1 MREPECQA
9 DGRSDSG
16 KEARG
21 APSTRDLRLAIHPVA
36 AQGFERAVDAY
47 ERGRPAYPAEAVAAV
62 LAEVGLP
69 SDDAPRVTLLDL
81 GAGTGKL
88 TRMLVPYGARVLA
101 IEPVR
106 GMRRKL
112 VELVP
117 TAEALDGT
125 AEAIPL
131 PDGSVSAVTVGQAF
145 HWFDSAKALAE
156 IHRVLAPGGR
166 LALLWNMRDQGV
178 GWVQRLSDILDRV
191 RASGSRAEA
200 PPHYASMAW
209 RPAFDDNALF
219 TPLVERRFRHE
230 QAFDTVDHFVD
241 RVASIS
247 FIAAL
252 DVPDRERVLREVREL
267 CARQTPTSER
277 PLRLPYETFV
287 YTCARRDA
295 NEGAPPRREAAQG
308 IPSEPL
314 G

>member
-1 MREPECQA
+1 MGGRG
-9 DGRSDSG
+9 DGKQEG
-16 KEARG
+16 RG
-21 APSTRDLRLAIHPVA
+21 SSSTHDLRFAIHPVA
-36 AQGFERAVDAY
+36 AEGFERAVDAY

-69 SDDAPRVTLLDL
+69 AADAQRVTLLDL

-101 IEPVR
+101 IEPVA

-112 VELVP
+112 GELVP
-117 TAEALDGT
+117 AAEALDGT

-145 HWFDSAKALAE
+145 HWFDGEQALAE

-166 LALLWNMRDQGV
+166 LALIWNMRDQGV
-178 GWVQRLSDILDRV
+178 GWVQRLSDILDRA
-191 RASGSRAEA
+191 RTRGSRAEA

-209 RPAFDDNALF
+209 QRAFDDNALF

-230 QAFDTVDHFVD
+230 QAFDAVDGFVD

-247 FIAAL
+247 FVAAL
-252 DVPDRERVLREVREL
+252 DVPERERVLREVREL
-267 CARQTPTSER
+267 CARQTPTSAR
-277 PLRLPYETFV
+277 PLRLPYETLV
-287 YTCARRDA
+287 YTCARRDTA
-295 NEGAPPRREAAQG
+295 EAPARREAMPG
-308 IPSEPL
+308 TPGEPL

>member
-1 MREPECQA
+1 MKGPEREAC
-9 DGRSDSG
+9 GRSDSG
-16 KEARG
+16 KEASG

-36 AQGFERAVDAY
+36 AEGFERAVDAY

-69 SDDAPRVTLLDL
+69 AADAPRVTLLDL

-101 IEPVR
+101 IEPVA

-112 VELVP
+112 GELVP
-117 TAEALDGT
+117 AAEALDGT

-145 HWFDSAKALAE
+145 HWFDSEQALAE

-178 GWVQRLSDILDRV
+178 GWVQRLSDILDRA
-191 RASGSRAEA
+191 RGSRAEA

-209 RPAFDDNALF
+209 QRAFDDNALF

-230 QAFDTVDHFVD
+230 QAFDAVDRFVD

-247 FIAAL
+247 FVAAL

-267 CARQTPTSER
+267 CARQTPTSAR
-277 PLRLPYETFV
+277 PLRLPYETLV
-287 YTCARRDA
+287 YTCARRDTA
-295 NEGAPPRREAAQG
+295 EGAPARREAARDTPG
-308 IPSEPL
+308 EPL